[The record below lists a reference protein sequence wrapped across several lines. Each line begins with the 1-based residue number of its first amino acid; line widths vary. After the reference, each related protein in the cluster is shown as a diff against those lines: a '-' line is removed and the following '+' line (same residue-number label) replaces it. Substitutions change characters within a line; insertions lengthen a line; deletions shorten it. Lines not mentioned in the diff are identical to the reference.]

1 MVCAYGKTMPIQ
13 VNMELVYSFDHS
25 QELLSG
31 DTVLAFSTFECLAVV
46 GERSFYSILL
56 LR

>member
-1 MVCAYGKTMPIQ
+1 MVCAYCKMAPIQ
-13 VNMELVYSFDHS
+13 VDMELMYSFDHS